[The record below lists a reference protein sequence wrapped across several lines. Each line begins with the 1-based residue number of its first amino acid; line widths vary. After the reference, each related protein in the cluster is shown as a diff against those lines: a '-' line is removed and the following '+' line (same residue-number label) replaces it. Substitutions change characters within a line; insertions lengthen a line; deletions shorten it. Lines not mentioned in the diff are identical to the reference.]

1 MTTDHSPHGKTV
13 WISWE
18 IHRRTRELSK
28 TFGADLFVY
37 NCDSSHGPFLRYI
50 LSSFYTIRYLFSSR
64 PDILIVQNPS
74 LFLASL
80 ACLLKIYFKYKLVV
94 DRHTNFWLEA
104 ENSFRP
110 KALVFTLFSKY
121 SLRHADLTIVTNT
134 YLKDIVEKKGG
145 RGFVL
150 TDKLPALE
158 RKNKKDLVGRWNIVF
173 ISTFSDDEPY
183 LEVFKAAK
191 LIQSDV
197 FIYVTGNFKKIMD
210 RIPEEMPPNLVLT
223 GFLEEQDFI
232 DLLFSADAIMDFT
245 TAEWTLVCGGYEAIS
260 AGKPFITSDK
270 VVLREYFNK
279 GTIFAE
285 NNYLSISDA
294 VNSIIS
300 RYNQYES
307 EIKALKGE
315 KTIEWTLQFSKLLEL
330 MNT

>member
-1 MTTDHSPHGKTV
+1 MTTNNSPHGKTV

-18 IHRRTRELSK
+18 IHRRTRELAK
-28 TFGADLFVY
+28 AFGADLFVY
-37 NCDSSHGPFLRYI
+37 NCDSSYNPVLRYI
-50 LSSFYTIRYLFSSR
+50 LSSLFTIRHISRSR

-74 LFLASL
+74 LVLASL
-80 ACLLKIYFKYKLVV
+80 ACLLKIFFNYKLVV

-121 SLRHADLTIVTNT
+121 SLRHADLTIVTNP

-158 RKNKKDLVGRWNIVF
+158 RKNNKSLNGRWNIVF

-191 LIQSDV
+191 SIPPDV

-270 VVLREYFNK
+270 IVLRSYFNK
-279 GTIFAE
+279 GAIFVE
-285 NNYLSISDA
+285 NSHLSISDG
-294 VNSIIS
+294 VNRFIG
-300 RYNQYES
+300 RKGQFES
-307 EIKALKGE
+307 EINALRDE
-315 KTIEWTLQFSKLLEL
+315 KTIEWTQQFEKLLDL

>member
-1 MTTDHSPHGKTV
+1 MTTTTIPHGKTV

-18 IHRRTRELSK
+18 IHRRTRELANA
-28 TFGADLFVY
+28 FGADLFVY
-37 NCDSSHGPFLRYI
+37 NCDSSNGPVLRYV
-50 LSSFYTIRYLFSSR
+50 LSSFYTIRYIFRSR

-74 LFLASL
+74 LVLASL
-80 ACLLKIYFKYKLVV
+80 ACLLKTFFNFKLVV

-110 KALVFTLFSKY
+110 KALVFALFSKY
-121 SLRHADLTIVTNT
+121 SLRHADLTIVTNP
-134 YLKDIVEKKGG
+134 YLKGIVEEKGG

-158 RKNKKDLVGRWNIVF
+158 RRNNKSLNGRWNIVF

-183 LEVFKAAK
+183 LEVFKAARS
-191 LIQSDV
+191 INPDV
-197 FIYVTGNFKKIMD
+197 YIYVTGNFKKIMNH
-210 RIPEEMPPNLVLT
+210 IPKDMPPNLVLT

-232 DLLFSADAIMDFT
+232 DMLFSADAIMDFT

-270 VVLREYFNK
+270 IVLREYFNK
-279 GTIFAE
+279 GTVFVE
-285 NNYLSISDA
+285 NNYLEISNG
-294 VNSIIS
+294 VNTIINNLS
-300 RYNQYES
+300 QYES
-307 EIKALKGE
+307 EIKVLKDE
-315 KTIEWTLQFSKLLEL
+315 KNIEWAGEFSKLLEF